1 MIIPCILSFIGGIIF
16 GGFIG
21 VALMAILNI
30 AGKDDYK

>member
-1 MIIPCILSFIGGIIF
+1 MIIPCIFSFI